1 MMNEELDKIEEL
13 ANDVAQRMGYEIFD
27 IKSHK
32 RGRKRIITITIDN
45 MKDYVSIN
53 DCESFSRELSPLLD
67 AEVLLGNYILEV
79 SSPGLDRPLRNLK
92 DFKRF
97 EGRLAKVRIQDQND
111 KSVTVV
117 GKIKNSDEEN
127 GTFSLEVNGKLK
139 TYEFSKVKS
148 ANLEIEF

>member
-1 MMNEELDKIEEL
+1 MLNDELEKIKEL
-13 ANDVAQRMGYEIFD
+13 ADVVAKRMGYEIFD
-27 IKSHK
+27 VKSHK

-45 MKDYVSIN
+45 MKDYVGIN

-67 AEVLLGNYILEV
+67 AEVMLGSYILEV

-97 EGRLAKVRIQDQND
+97 EGRLAKVKIQDQQRNE
-111 KSVTVV
+111 TIV
-117 GKIKNSDEEN
+117 GKISGCDEEN
-127 GTFSLEVNGKLK
+127 GTFSLEVDGKVR

>member
-1 MMNEELDKIEEL
+1 MNDELDKIKEL
-13 ANDVAQRMGYEIFD
+13 ASMVAKRMGYEIFD

-32 RGRKRIITITIDN
+32 RGRKRIVTITIDN
-45 MKDYVSIN
+45 MKDYVSIK

-67 AEVLLGNYILEV
+67 AEVILGNYILEV

-97 EGRLAKVRIQDQND
+97 EGRLAKVTVQEQEG
-111 KSVTVV
+111 KSLTVI
-117 GKIKNSDEEN
+117 GKINNCDEEN
-127 GTFSLEVNGKLK
+127 GTFSLEVDGKMK

>member
-1 MMNEELDKIEEL
+1 MNDELDKIKEL
-13 ANDVAQRMGYEIFD
+13 ASMVAKRMGYEIFD

-32 RGRKRIITITIDN
+32 RGRKRIVTITIDN
-45 MKDYVSIN
+45 MKDYVSIK

-67 AEVLLGNYILEV
+67 AEVMLGNYILEV

-97 EGRLAKVRIQDQND
+97 EGRLAKVTVQEQEG
-111 KSVTVV
+111 KSLTVI
-117 GKIKNSDEEN
+117 GKINNCDEEN
-127 GTFSLEVNGKLK
+127 GTFSLEVDGKMK

>member
-1 MMNEELDKIEEL
+1 MNEELDRIEEL
-13 ANDVAQRMGYEIFD
+13 ANVVAKRMGYEIFD
-27 IKSHK
+27 IKSHQ

-45 MKDYVSIN
+45 MQDYVSIN
-53 DCESFSRELSPLLD
+53 DCEAFSRELSPLLD
-67 AEVLLGNYILEV
+67 AEVMLGNYILEV

-97 EGRLAKVRIQDQND
+97 EGRLAKVTVQEQEG
-111 KSVTVV
+111 KSATVV
-117 GKIKNSDEEN
+117 GKINNCDEEG
-127 GTFSLEVNGKLK
+127 GTFSLEVNGKVK